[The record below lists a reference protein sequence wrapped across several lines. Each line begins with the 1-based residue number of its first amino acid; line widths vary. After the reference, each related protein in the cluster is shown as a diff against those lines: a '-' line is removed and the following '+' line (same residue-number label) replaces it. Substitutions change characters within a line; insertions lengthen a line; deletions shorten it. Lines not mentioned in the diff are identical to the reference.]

1 MTPDI
6 ENGNTKK
13 STLIHLAHYL
23 GVLASLAVAC
33 FCGDHTLIR
42 FVSMCVAIVLVI
54 VLFEGGVTKMVASD
68 AWTSEKWDGL
78 K

>member
-1 MTPDI
+1 MSPDI
-6 ENGNTKK
+6 ENGKTKK
-13 STLIHLAHYL
+13 NTLIHVAQYL

-33 FCGDHTLIR
+33 FCGEHAVLR

-54 VLFEGGVTKMVASD
+54 VLFESGVTKMVASD
-68 AWTSEKWDGL
+68 AWVSEKWDGL